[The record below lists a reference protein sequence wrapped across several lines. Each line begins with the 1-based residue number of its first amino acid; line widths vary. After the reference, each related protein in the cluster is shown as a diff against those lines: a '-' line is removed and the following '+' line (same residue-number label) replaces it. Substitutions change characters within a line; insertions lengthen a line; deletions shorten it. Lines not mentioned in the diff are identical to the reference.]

1 MNDDRNDTANGH
13 EPTGPD
19 LYPTTPETRA
29 ALHELRSRLR
39 SALDA
44 TGQALRDGVTLDTLG
59 SLQNI
64 RSAERKLADAMM
76 PGRAAPGPDE
86 PETDEPETD
95 DTRPDEPEP
104 EA

>member
-1 MNDDRNDTANGH
+1 MNDRNDTGNGH
-13 EPTGPD
+13 EPTGED
-19 LYPTTPETRA
+19 VYPTTPETRA
-29 ALHELRSRLR
+29 ALHELRFRLR

-64 RSAERKLADAMM
+64 RSAERALADAMM
-76 PGRAAPGPDE
+76 PGRAAPP
-86 PETDEPETD
+86 DEPETD
-95 DTRPDEPEP
+95 DTRPNEPEP